1 MKRWYDIKAKDDDT
15 AEVLIYGDI
24 GESFWGSESTTAKEF
39 VEALAAIG
47 DKKLTVR
54 INSYG
59 GSVADG
65 LAIYNAIRRHPK
77 GSTVEIDGVAVS
89 AASLVAMAGDTV
101 RMAENALLMI
111 HAPWGMAVGNAKE
124 MRDMAA
130 TLDKYAEAMVASY
143 QRKTGA
149 AREDMLALITD
160 GVDHWF
166 TAEEAKAQKFVDD
179 ISASADASVDA
190 AVFARYKP
198 PLKIA
203 ASLQRFAPTGALP
216 PSHDGTQPK
225 PAPKAKQELPMPEAT
240 PAQPGAANPVIPA
253 TARDPKDLR
262 EIAELTQIAAKY
274 GVADKVAGWIDQG
287 LTPAQIGKEILF
299 ANASKPAPQPSAE
312 MLDMPD
318 SDRRRYSY
326 ARAILMAA
334 SGDLDGLELEV
345 HNELAKKVPNS
356 YKPRGGVFVPVRLRP
371 SAAGLDSRTAKKGAE
386 VVFDEPGE
394 LIDLLRNMAVAVRLG
409 ARVLTGLQG
418 PVSFTKQTGAGTATW
433 VGENPG
439 ADVADSNLTLGLATL
454 NPKTLQSSTSYSRQL
469 LATANIDVESLVRN
483 DLAAIHALAWDK
495 AVLHGSGASN
505 EPTGVYV
512 APDVNAVA
520 MGGVP
525 TFGKLVDMATEVAKD
540 NALFGN
546 LGFVTTPGM
555 SGKLMQTLVASA
567 AGSAMIWSGNHLEGS
582 VAGYRALTSNQ
593 VSSTLGAGS
602 EHGIVF
608 ANWADVLVGMWAG
621 LEIIVD
627 PYRLKKQGMIE
638 VTSFQMTDVLLR
650 RGESFT
656 KSTGATI

>member
-24 GESFWGSESTTAKEF
+24 GESFWGSESTTAKQF
-39 VEALAAIG
+39 VEALAAVA
-47 DKKLTVR
+47 DKRITVR

-77 GSTVEIDGVAVS
+77 GSAVEIDGVAVS

-124 MRDMAA
+124 MRDMAD

-149 AREDMLALITD
+149 SREEMLALITD

-166 TAEEAKAQKFVDD
+166 TADEAKAQKFVDE
-179 ISASADASVDA
+179 IGASVDASVDA

-203 ASLQRFAPTGALP
+203 ASLERFAPVGALP

-225 PAPKAKQELPMPEAT
+225 PAPKATQELPMPEAT
-240 PAQPGAANPVIPA
+240 PAQNGADKSVIRA
-253 TARDPKDLR
+253 GLDAKDLR
-262 EIAELTQIAAKY
+262 EIAELTNIAAKY
-274 GVADKVAGWIDQG
+274 GVADKVAAWIDQG

-299 ANASKPAPQPSAE
+299 AAASKPAPQPSAE
-312 MLDMPD
+312 MLDMPE

-326 ARAILMAA
+326 ARAILMAS
-334 SGDLDGLELEV
+334 SGDVDGLEREV
-345 HNELAKKVPNS
+345 HDELAKKVPTG

-371 SAAGLDSRTAKKGAE
+371 SAAGLDTRTAKQGAE
-386 VVFDEPGE
+386 VVVQEPGE

-409 ARVLTGLQG
+409 ARMLTGLQG
-418 PVSFTKQTGAGTATW
+418 PTSFSKQTGAGTATW

-439 ADVADSNLTLGLATL
+439 SDVADSNLTLGIATL

-469 LATANIDVESLVRN
+469 LATASIDVESLVRS

-495 AVLHGSGASN
+495 AVFHGSGAAN
-505 EPTGVYV
+505 EPAGIYV

-520 MGGVP
+520 MGGAP
-525 TFGKLVDMATEVAKD
+525 TFGNLVNMATEVAKD
-540 NALFGN
+540 NALFGT
-546 LGFVTTPGM
+546 LGFATTPGM
-555 SGKLMQTLVASA
+555 AGKLMQTLVASA
-567 AGSAMIWSGNHLEGS
+567 AGSSMIWTGNHLEGS
-582 VAGYRALTSNQ
+582 VAGYRALSSNQ
-593 VSSTLGAGS
+593 ISSTLGAGS

-608 ANWADVLVGMWAG
+608 ANWSDVLVGMWAG
-621 LEIIVD
+621 LEIITD

-656 KSTGATI
+656 KATGATL